1 MDVPDSHSSPDAVYL
16 ARLRWHCRRG
26 MRELDELLQ
35 RYLEQRYTYA
45 QEKESRAFESLLELQ
60 DPTLLSYLMG
70 YQVPTDP
77 ELQHVITRV
86 TETGH
91 SGT

>member
-1 MDVPDSHSSPDAVYL
+1 MEDSQSSPQAVHL
-16 ARLRWHCRRG
+16 ARLRWRCRRG

-35 RYLEQRYTYA
+35 RYLEQRYPNA
-45 QEKESRAFESLLELQ
+45 QQKERRAFESLLELQ
-60 DPTLLSYLMG
+60 DPTLLSYLLG
-70 YQVPTDP
+70 YQTPMDP

-86 TETGH
+86 TEAGH

>member
-1 MDVPDSHSSPDAVYL
+1 
-16 ARLRWHCRRG
+16 

-35 RYLEQRYTYA
+35 RYFEQRYPYA
-45 QEKESRAFESLLELQ
+45 QEKERRAFESLLELQ
-60 DPTLLSYLMG
+60 DPTLLSYLLG
-70 YQVPTDP
+70 YQAPTDP

-86 TETGH
+86 TEAGH

>member
-1 MDVPDSHSSPDAVYL
+1 MPDSHSGPDAVRL

-35 RYLEQRYTYA
+35 RYLEQGYPCA
-45 QEKESRAFESLLELQ
+45 QEKERRAFESLLELQ
-60 DPTLLSYLMG
+60 DPILLSYLMG
-70 YQVPTDP
+70 YQAPTDP
-77 ELQHVITRV
+77 ELQHVITRI

-91 SGT
+91 TGT